1 MLSAVAR
8 IPPHVLSLHH
18 LRIMASA
25 PTIPAKI
32 IDGAA
37 LAKCV
42 RVPYI
47 QSSVDPSIRSIRES
61 VAEKIK
67 AKQTVFPRFQPQ
79 LAIVQAGE
87 RPDSTTYVRMKAKAA
102 EQVGIK
108 FQHIN
113 VPVESSADH
122 IIKLVQNLNTDE
134 NISGI
139 LVQLPLGG
147 HITPADERLITEAVS
162 PEKDVDG

>member
-1 MLSAVAR
+1 MLAAVAR
-8 IPPHVLSLHH
+8 ISPHVLSIHH
-18 LRIMASA
+18 LRTMASES
-25 PTIPAKI
+25 TVPAKI
-32 IDGAA
+32 IDGTA

-47 QSSVDPSIRSIRES
+47 QSIANPSVRSIRES

-87 RPDSTTYVRMKAKAA
+87 RPDSSTYVRMKAKAA

-108 FQHIN
+108 FRHIN
-113 VPVESSADH
+113 VPIESSADH

-134 NISGI
+134 NINGI